1 MTYEMMTSGQK
12 ETRFF
17 ARLSVLSVLNPE
29 SIARESQKAHDW
41 AVEQLAD
48 LCHTTHRVT
57 TQQVAKSRGQ
67 SCDDIELAAYLA
79 KRRVRCLLPLVIDL
93 RITHDRFGSSSDPSL
108 NGHLHYPNDLDG
120 PLNEAVTD
128 KIHQYRA
135 DYNNRPSNGPSQS
148 STHHLCELQPSC
160 R

>member
-48 LCHTTHRVT
+48 LFRTTHGVKTR
-57 TQQVAKSRGQ
+57 QVARSRGQ
-67 SCDDIELAAYLA
+67 RCGDTDQLATYLA
-79 KRRVRCLLPLVIDL
+79 KPTFAAACGGSGAFGARPLHH
-93 RITHDRFGSSSDPSL
+93 HDRFGSSSDPSL
-108 NGHLHYPNDLDG
+108 NGHLHYSNDLDRS
-120 PLNEAVTD
+120 LNEV
-128 KIHQYRA
+128 
-135 DYNNRPSNGPSQS
+135 
-148 STHHLCELQPSC
+148 
-160 R
+160 